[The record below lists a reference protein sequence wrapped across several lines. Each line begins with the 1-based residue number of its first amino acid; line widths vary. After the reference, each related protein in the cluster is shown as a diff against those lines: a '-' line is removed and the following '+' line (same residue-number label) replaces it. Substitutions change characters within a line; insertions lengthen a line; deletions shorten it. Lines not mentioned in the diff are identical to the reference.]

1 MDKIIVLIGAP
12 GAGKGTQARLLEER
26 KGIPQIS
33 TGDMFRA
40 LAKSDSPLAQ
50 EVKAIQAAGNLVPDE
65 VTIKM
70 VEERT
75 SQDDCKGSY
84 ILDGFPR
91 TAPQAEKLEDL
102 ATKQGKEIKA
112 IMVDVPLDQLEKRM
126 TGRRS
131 CPVCGEIYNVYFK
144 APKVD
149 GFCDDHPE
157 AELIHRSDDNEDKV
171 KVRLA
176 NYEKD
181 TAPLIDYY
189 EKSGR
194 LSKVDGTGSL
204 EDIYAALEKLI

>member
-65 VTIKM
+65 VTVKM

-91 TAPQAEKLEDL
+91 TAPQAEKLEAL
-102 ATKQGKEIKA
+102 AETQGKEIRA
-112 IMVDVPLDQLEKRM
+112 ILVDVPLDQLEKRM

-131 CPVCGEIYNVYFK
+131 CPVCGEIYNVYFQPPK
-144 APKVD
+144 AE
-149 GFCDDHPE
+149 GFCDAHPE
-157 AELIHRSDDNEDKV
+157 TELKHRDDDHEDKV

-176 NYEKD
+176 NYERD
-181 TAPLIDYY
+181 TAPLIAYY
-189 EKSGR
+189 ENSAR
-194 LSKVDGTGSL
+194 LSRVDGTGSVEGIYKEL
-204 EDIYAALEKLI
+204 ETLI